1 MMKKTILILGI
12 ILFTLTGCS
21 IEGDSNNQPSQ
32 ITITEWNLINVTGGI
47 AGVDH
52 DFETGDIVW
61 SFNNINALLTVNNNN
76 TEDDLEDGLS
86 TGSYNISFIET
97 NDDLFLRISDQEFG
111 EVIISGTDNED
122 MVIDQNSL
130 STGQGSDGFVY
141 TFKRTTRVIEV

>member
-1 MMKKTILILGI
+1 MKNTILLLGI
-12 ILFTLTGCS
+12 ILFTLTNCS
-21 IEGDSNNQPSQ
+21 TEGNSNNQPSQ

-52 DFETGDIVW
+52 DFEIGDIVW

-76 TEDDLEDGLS
+76 TEDDLEDSLP

>member
-1 MMKKTILILGI
+1 MKKTILLLGI
-12 ILFTLTGCS
+12 ILFTLTNCS
-21 IEGDSNNQPSQ
+21 TEGNSNNQPSQ

-52 DFETGDIVW
+52 DFEIGDIVW

-76 TEDDLEDGLS
+76 TEDDLEDSLS

-141 TFKRTTRVIEV
+141 TFKRTTRVIEI